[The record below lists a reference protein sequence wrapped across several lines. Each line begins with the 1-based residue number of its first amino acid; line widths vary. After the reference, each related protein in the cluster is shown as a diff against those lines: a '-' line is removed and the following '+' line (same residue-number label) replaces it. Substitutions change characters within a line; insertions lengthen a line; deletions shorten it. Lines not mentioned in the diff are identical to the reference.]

1 VHSACARFA
10 AGRIFFLG
18 FGGFWVHEPGCIVKA
33 ELPLP
38 RLCLGD
44 VPHGAHK
51 DEERR
56 LERGSLKQRRKQ
68 EANPRAKH
76 RPAGPA
82 TRTNQR
88 VAKDQQLNALECDGM
103 RWNLKDRSGM
113 QWNAVDC
120 DGMRWNAME
129 CDGVR
134 WNTLECNG
142 TQWNAVKYSGMHGM
156 Q

>member
-1 VHSACARFA
+1 MREVCGRPRF
-10 AGRIFFLG
+10 FFLSVSMVSG
-18 FGGFWVHEPGCIVKA
+18 FTNAITAKA
-33 ELPLP
+33 E
-38 RLCLGD
+38 
-44 VPHGAHK
+44 VPHGVHK

-56 LERGSLKQRRKQ
+56 LERGSLKQRRKH

-88 VAKDQQLNALECDGM
+88 VAKDQQLNAMECDGM
-103 RWNLKDRSGM
+103 RWNVKDRSGM

-129 CDGVR
+129 CDVMLWYFGM
-134 WNTLECNG
+134 
-142 TQWNAVKYSGMHGM
+142 QWNAMECSEI
-156 Q
+156 

>member
-1 VHSACARFA
+1 MREVC
-10 AGRIFFLG
+10 GRPRSFFLSVSMVSG
-18 FGGFWVHEPGCIVKA
+18 FTNAITAKA

-44 VPHGAHK
+44 VPHGVHK

-56 LERGSLKQRRKQ
+56 LERGSLKQRRKH

-103 RWNLKDRSGM
+103 RWNVKDRSGM

-142 TQWNAVKYSGMHGM
+142 TQWNAVKYSGMHGI